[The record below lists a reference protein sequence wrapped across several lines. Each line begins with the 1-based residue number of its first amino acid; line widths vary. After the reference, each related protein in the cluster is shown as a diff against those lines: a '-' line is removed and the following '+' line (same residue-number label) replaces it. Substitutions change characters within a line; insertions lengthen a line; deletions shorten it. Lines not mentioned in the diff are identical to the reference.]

1 MSIDAHIQ
9 IERGTFQLNA
19 RLELPARGV
28 TAVFG
33 PSGSGKTTLL
43 RALAGLEPCPDSRV
57 IINGTPWQT
66 PTKYLATHERP
77 VGLVFQEPSL
87 FEHLTVQANLDF
99 GRQRIPKS
107 AQTIPLDHSIELLE
121 ISPFLTRYPH
131 QLSVGEQQRV
141 AIARALAV
149 CPEWLLLDEP
159 LAAMD
164 AARKREI
171 LPYLETLCRE
181 TDLPILYVSHSREEV
196 ARLADH
202 LVVLNEG
209 KVIANGPAIEI
220 LSNLALPLA
229 REPNSAAIIET
240 TVAGQDHTFG
250 LTLLDFAGGQF
261 QVTHHDLPVNTPVRL
276 QVQANDVSL
285 TLERPIHTSI
295 LNVFKAEVAE
305 MAEAGPAHVLV
316 KLTVGSNSDSG
327 STLLARITRKS
338 AEQLALK
345 PGLAVHAQIKSA
357 ALIN

>member
-1 MSIDAHIQ
+1 MSIEAHIQ
-9 IERGTFQLNA
+9 VERGTFKLNA
-19 RLELPARGV
+19 RLELPASGV

-43 RALAGLEPCPDSRV
+43 RALAGLEPCPGSRV
-57 IINGTPWQT
+57 IVNGTPWQT
-66 PTKYLATHERP
+66 TTESLATHERSI
-77 VGLVFQEPSL
+77 GLVFQEPSL

-99 GRQRIPKS
+99 GRQRIPKP

-121 ISPFLTRYPH
+121 ISPLLNRYPH

-141 AIARALAV
+141 AIARALVV

-164 AARKREI
+164 VARKREI

-181 TDLPILYVSHSREEV
+181 SDLPILYVSHSREEV

-220 LSNLALPLA
+220 FSNLDLPLA
-229 REPNSAAIIET
+229 SEPDSASIIET
-240 TVAGQDHTFG
+240 TVAGHDNTYG

-261 QVTHHDLPVNTPVRL
+261 QVTHHDLPVDTPVPLR
-276 QVQANDVSL
+276 VQANDVSL
-285 TLERPIHTSI
+285 TLERPTQTSI
-295 LNVFKAEVAE
+295 LNVFKAEVVE
-305 MAEAGPAHVLV
+305 MAEAGPTHVLV
-316 KLTVGSNSDSG
+316 KLAISSNSDSG
-327 STLLARITRKS
+327 PTLLARITRKS
-338 AEQLALK
+338 AEQLALQ
-345 PGLAVHAQIKSA
+345 PGHAVYAQIKSA
-357 ALIN
+357 ALLN

>member
-66 PTKYLATHERP
+66 STKYLATHERP

-99 GRQRIPKS
+99 GRQRISKS
-107 AQTIPLDHSIELLE
+107 VQTIPLDHSIELLE
-121 ISPFLTRYPH
+121 ISPFLNRYPH

-261 QVTHHDLPVNTPVRL
+261 QVTHHDLPVDTPVRL

-285 TLERPIHTSI
+285 TLERPTQTSI
-295 LNVFKAEVAE
+295 LNVFKAKVAE

-316 KLTVGSNSDSG
+316 KLTVDSNSDSG
-327 STLLARITRKS
+327 PTLLARITRKS
-338 AEQLALK
+338 AELLALK
-345 PGLAVHAQIKSA
+345 PGRAVHAQIKSA

>member
-66 PTKYLATHERP
+66 STKYLATHERP

-99 GRQRIPKS
+99 GRQRISKS
-107 AQTIPLDHSIELLE
+107 VQTIPLDHSIQLLE
-121 ISPFLTRYPH
+121 ISPLLNRYPH

-261 QVTHHDLPVNTPVRL
+261 QVTHHDLPVDTPVRL

-285 TLERPIHTSI
+285 TLERPTQTSI

>member
-57 IINGTPWQT
+57 IVNGTPWQT
-66 PTKYLATHERP
+66 TTECLATHERP

-99 GRQRIPKS
+99 GRQRISKS

-121 ISPFLTRYPH
+121 ISPLLNRYPH

-171 LPYLETLCRE
+171 LPYLENLCRE

-229 REPNSAAIIET
+229 REPDSATIIET
-240 TVAGQDHTFG
+240 TVAGQDDTFG

-261 QVTHHDLPVNTPVRL
+261 QVTHHDLPVDMPVRL

-285 TLERPIHTSI
+285 TLERPTQTSI
-295 LNVFKAEVAE
+295 LNVFKAKVAE

-316 KLTVGSNSDSG
+316 KLTVYSNSDSG
-327 STLLARITRKS
+327 PTLLARITRKS
-338 AEQLALK
+338 AELLALK
-345 PGLAVHAQIKSA
+345 PGRAVHAQIKSA

>member
-66 PTKYLATHERP
+66 STKYLATHERP

-99 GRQRIPKS
+99 GRQRISKS
-107 AQTIPLDHSIELLE
+107 VQTIPLDHSIELLE
-121 ISPFLTRYPH
+121 ISPFLNRYPH

-181 TDLPILYVSHSREEV
+181 TDLPILYVSHSREEI

-250 LTLLDFAGGQF
+250 LTLLDFAAGQF
-261 QVTHHDLPVNTPVRL
+261 QVTHHDLPVNTPIRL

>member
-66 PTKYLATHERP
+66 STKYLATHERP

-99 GRQRIPKS
+99 GRQRISKS
-107 AQTIPLDHSIELLE
+107 VQTIPLDHSIQLLE
-121 ISPFLTRYPH
+121 ISPLLNRYPH

-171 LPYLETLCRE
+171 LPYLENLCRE

-261 QVTHHDLPVNTPVRL
+261 QVTHHDLPVDTPVRL

-285 TLERPIHTSI
+285 TLERPTQTSI
-295 LNVFKAEVAE
+295 LNVFKAKVAE

-316 KLTVGSNSDSG
+316 KLTVDSNSDSG
-327 STLLARITRKS
+327 PTLLARITRKS
-338 AEQLALK
+338 AELLALK
-345 PGLAVHAQIKSA
+345 PGRAVHAQIKSA

>member
-9 IERGTFQLNA
+9 IDRGTFQLNA

-43 RALAGLEPCPDSRV
+43 RALAGLEPCHDSRV
-57 IINGTPWQT
+57 IVNGTPWQT

-99 GRQRIPKS
+99 GRQRISKS

-121 ISPFLTRYPH
+121 ISPLLKRYPH

-164 AARKREI
+164 GARKREI

-202 LVVLNEG
+202 LVVLDEG
-209 KVIANGPAIEI
+209 KIIANGPAIEI

-229 REPNSAAIIET
+229 REPNSATIVET

-261 QVTHHDLPVNTPVRL
+261 QVTHHDLPVNMPVRL

-316 KLTVGSNSDSG
+316 KLTVGSNSDSA

>member
-66 PTKYLATHERP
+66 STKYLATHERP

-99 GRQRIPKS
+99 GRQRISKS
-107 AQTIPLDHSIELLE
+107 VQTIPLDHSIELLE
-121 ISPFLTRYPH
+121 ISPFLNRYPH

-171 LPYLETLCRE
+171 LPYLETICRE

-202 LVVLNEG
+202 LVVLDEG

-261 QVTHHDLPVNTPVRL
+261 QVTHHDLPVDTPVRL

>member
-171 LPYLETLCRE
+171 LPYLETICRE

-202 LVVLNEG
+202 LVVLDEG

-220 LSNLALPLA
+220 LSNLY
-229 REPNSAAIIET
+229 RNSSDI
-240 TVAGQDHTFG
+240 
-250 LTLLDFAGGQF
+250 
-261 QVTHHDLPVNTPVRL
+261 
-276 QVQANDVSL
+276 
-285 TLERPIHTSI
+285 RPR
-295 LNVFKAEVAE
+295 
-305 MAEAGPAHVLV
+305 G
-316 KLTVGSNSDSG
+316 D
-327 STLLARITRKS
+327 
-338 AEQLALK
+338 
-345 PGLAVHAQIKSA
+345 
-357 ALIN
+357 

>member
-66 PTKYLATHERP
+66 STKYLATHERP

-99 GRQRIPKS
+99 GRQRISKS
-107 AQTIPLDHSIELLE
+107 VQTIPLDHSIELLE
-121 ISPFLTRYPH
+121 ISPFLNRYPH

-261 QVTHHDLPVNTPVRL
+261 QVTHHDLPVDTPVRL

-285 TLERPIHTSI
+285 TLERPTQTSI
-295 LNVFKAEVAE
+295 LNVV
-305 MAEAGPAHVLV
+305 
-316 KLTVGSNSDSG
+316 
-327 STLLARITRKS
+327 
-338 AEQLALK
+338 
-345 PGLAVHAQIKSA
+345 
-357 ALIN
+357 

>member
-66 PTKYLATHERP
+66 STKYLATHERP

-99 GRQRIPKS
+99 GRQRISKS
-107 AQTIPLDHSIELLE
+107 VQTIPLDHSIELLE
-121 ISPFLTRYPH
+121 ISPLLNRYPH

-229 REPNSAAIIET
+229 REPDSAAIIET

-261 QVTHHDLPVNTPVRL
+261 QVTHHDLPVDTPVRL

-285 TLERPIHTSI
+285 TLERPTQTSI
-295 LNVFKAEVAE
+295 LNVFKAKVAE

-338 AEQLALK
+338 AELLALK
-345 PGLAVHAQIKSA
+345 PGRAVHAQIKSA

>member
-1 MSIDAHIQ
+1 MSIEAHIQ
-9 IERGTFQLNA
+9 VERGTFKLNA
-19 RLELPARGV
+19 RLELPASGV

-43 RALAGLEPCPDSRV
+43 RALAGLEPCPGSRV
-57 IINGTPWQT
+57 IVNGTPWQT
-66 PTKYLATHERP
+66 TTESLATHERSI
-77 VGLVFQEPSL
+77 GLVFQEPSL

-99 GRQRIPKS
+99 GRQRISKS

-121 ISPFLTRYPH
+121 ISPLLNRYPH

-141 AIARALAV
+141 AIARALVV

-181 TDLPILYVSHSREEV
+181 SDLPILYVSHSREEV

-220 LSNLALPLA
+220 FSNLALPLA
-229 REPNSAAIIET
+229 SEPDSASIIET
-240 TVAGQDHTFG
+240 TVAGHDNTYG

-261 QVTHHDLPVNTPVRL
+261 QVTHHDLPVDTPVRL
-276 QVQANDVSL
+276 RVQANDVSL
-285 TLERPIHTSI
+285 TLERPTQTSI
-295 LNVFKAEVAE
+295 LNVFKAEVVE
-305 MAEAGPAHVLV
+305 MAEAGPTHVLV
-316 KLTVGSNSDSG
+316 KLAISSNSDSG
-327 STLLARITRKS
+327 PTLLARITRKS
-338 AEQLALK
+338 AEQLALQ
-345 PGLAVHAQIKSA
+345 PGHAVYAQIKSA
-357 ALIN
+357 ALLN

>member
-66 PTKYLATHERP
+66 STKYLATHERP

-99 GRQRIPKS
+99 GRQRISKS
-107 AQTIPLDHSIELLE
+107 VQTIPLDHSIELLE
-121 ISPFLTRYPH
+121 ISPLLNRYPH

-171 LPYLETLCRE
+171 LPYLENLCRE

-261 QVTHHDLPVNTPVRL
+261 QVTHHDLPVDTPVRL

-285 TLERPIHTSI
+285 TLERPTQTSI
-295 LNVFKAEVAE
+295 LNVFKAKVAE

-316 KLTVGSNSDSG
+316 KLIVGSNSDSA

>member
-43 RALAGLEPCPDSRV
+43 RALAGLEPCPNRRV
-57 IINGTPWQT
+57 IVNGIPWQT

-99 GRQRIPKS
+99 GRQRISKS
-107 AQTIPLDHSIELLE
+107 VQTIPLDHSIELLE
-121 ISPFLTRYPH
+121 ISPFLNRYPH

-261 QVTHHDLPVNTPVRL
+261 QVTHHDLPVDTPVRL

-285 TLERPIHTSI
+285 TLERPTQTSI
-295 LNVFKAEVAE
+295 LNVFKAKVAE

-316 KLTVGSNSDSG
+316 KLTVDSNSDSG
-327 STLLARITRKS
+327 PTLLARITRKS
-338 AEQLALK
+338 AELLALK
-345 PGLAVHAQIKSA
+345 PGRAVHAQIKSA

>member
-66 PTKYLATHERP
+66 STKYLATHERP

-99 GRQRIPKS
+99 GRQRISKS
-107 AQTIPLDHSIELLE
+107 VQTIPLDHSIQLLE
-121 ISPFLTRYPH
+121 ISPFLNRYPH

-220 LSNLALPLA
+220 LSNLTLPLA
-229 REPNSAAIIET
+229 REPDSATIIET
-240 TVAGQDHTFG
+240 TVAGQDDTFG

-261 QVTHHDLPVNTPVRL
+261 QVTHHDLPVDTPVRL

-285 TLERPIHTSI
+285 TLERPTQTSI
-295 LNVFKAEVAE
+295 LNVFKAKVAE

-316 KLTVGSNSDSG
+316 KLIVGSNSDSA

>member
-66 PTKYLATHERP
+66 STKYLATHERP

-99 GRQRIPKS
+99 GRQRISKS
-107 AQTIPLDHSIELLE
+107 VQTIPLDHSIQLLE
-121 ISPFLTRYPH
+121 ISPLLNRYPH

-171 LPYLETLCRE
+171 LPYLENLCRE

-261 QVTHHDLPVNTPVRL
+261 QVTHHDLPVDTPVRL

-285 TLERPIHTSI
+285 TLERPTQTSI
-295 LNVFKAEVAE
+295 LNVFKAKVAE

-316 KLTVGSNSDSG
+316 KLTVDSNSDSG
-327 STLLARITRKS
+327 PTLLARITRKS
-338 AEQLALK
+338 AELLALK
-345 PGLAVHAQIKSA
+345 PGRAVHAQIKSA
-357 ALIN
+357 ALID

>member
-66 PTKYLATHERP
+66 STKYLATHERP

-99 GRQRIPKS
+99 GRKRISKS
-107 AQTIPLDHSIELLE
+107 VQTIPLDHSIQLLE
-121 ISPFLTRYPH
+121 ISPLLNRYPH

-261 QVTHHDLPVNTPVRL
+261 QVTHHDLPVDTPVRL

-285 TLERPIHTSI
+285 TLERPTQTSI
-295 LNVFKAEVAE
+295 LNVFKAKVAE

-316 KLTVGSNSDSG
+316 KLIVGSNSDSA

-357 ALIN
+357 ARIN